1 MIEKYLVS
9 IIIPCYNS
17 SKTII
22 RALKSVINQ
31 TYKNFEIILIDDG
44 SIDNTK
50 ELIESFFINKEVEY
64 KYIYQKNSGP
74 STARNNGVI
83 NSNGEYMAFLDSDDE
98 WHFQKLEI
106 QMKLIIEKNLN
117 FLAST
122 YTYDNLENENIDEI
136 ELRQYSFTKLLF
148 SNKFSTPGVIMKKT
162 FFQELGGFD
171 VSMKYAEDYDLWIR
185 ASIKE
190 DLNLIINPKLFK
202 LYKNAYGDSGLSSH
216 MFSMYKSELY
226 LFKKIK
232 AKKNINI
239 LEYVFFNIFVTI
251 KFIRRLFINLKNK
264 G

>member
-1 MIEKYLVS
+1 MK
-9 IIIPCYNS
+9 IIS
-17 SKTII
+17 
-22 RALKSVINQ
+22 
-31 TYKNFEIILIDDG
+31 
-44 SIDNTK
+44 
-50 ELIESFFINKEVEY
+50 
-64 KYIYQKNSGP
+64 
-74 STARNNGVI
+74 
-83 NSNGEYMAFLDSDDE
+83 
-98 WHFQKLEI
+98 
-106 QMKLIIEKNLN
+106 EKNLN
-117 FLAST
+117 FLGST
-122 YTYDNLENENIDEI
+122 YTYDNLENENIDKI
-136 ELRQYSFTKLLF
+136 ELRQYSFKKLLF

-190 DLNLIINPKLFK
+190 DLNLIIKPKLFR
-202 LYKNAYGDSGLSSH
+202 LYKSAYGDSGLSSH

>member
-1 MIEKYLVS
+1 MISV
-9 IIIPCYNS
+9 IIPCYNS
-17 SKTII
+17 AKTII
-22 RALKSVINQ
+22 LVLNSVINQ
-31 TYKNFEIILIDDG
+31 TYKNYEILIVDDG
-44 SIDNTK
+44 SNDNTK
-50 ELIESFFINKEVEY
+50 DLVHDFFKDKHINY
-64 KYIYQKNSGP
+64 KYIYQQNSGP
-74 STARNNGVI
+74 SSARNNGVQ
-83 NSNGEYMAFLDSDDE
+83 NSSGEYIAFLDSDDE
-98 WHFQKLEI
+98 WHFKKLEI
-106 QMKLIIEKNLN
+106 QMKIISEKNLN
-117 FLAST
+117 FLGST
-122 YTYDNLENENIDEI
+122 YTYDNLENENIDKI
-136 ELRQYSFTKLLF
+136 ELRQYSFKKLLF

-226 LFKKIK
+226 LFEKIK